1 MVRNGFSLIEG
12 MVTIGIISL
21 VIGIGFPTIDNFGEQ
36 ENYEAD
42 RASVRGQ
49 INYVRQLA
57 LENGTAYSIR
67 IVNDNS
73 NNTADLEVWQA
84 EGLNR
89 YNVEYHKSTAIKCSD
104 FDGTNDKG
112 KLISELTKKLEHL
125 TIKKCSSTTGSCS
138 ALTDANNFFC
148 FLPDGSAPED
158 SRAEIQASQNAG
170 GKKDFLHAYQTGFFN
185 FGQRMQ

>member
-1 MVRNGFSLIEG
+1 

-57 LENGTAYSIR
+57 LENGTAYTIR

-89 YNVEYHKSTAIKCSD
+89 YNVEYHKSTATKCSD

-112 KLISELTKKLEHL
+112 T
-125 TIKKCSSTTGSCS
+125 
-138 ALTDANNFFC
+138 
-148 FLPDGSAPED
+148 
-158 SRAEIQASQNAG
+158 
-170 GKKDFLHAYQTGFFN
+170 FN
-185 FGQRMQ
+185 F